1 MLFVGDD
8 WAEDHHDIEVQDEQG
23 RVLARARVPEGIAG
37 ITRLHALIGQFAGPD
52 TGPAEV
58 AVGIETDRGLWV
70 TALRAAGYT
79 VYAINP
85 RQVAR
90 YRERHG
96 TSGAKSDKGDSH
108 TLADMVRTDS
118 HQLRPVAGDSP
129 EAGAL
134 KVAARAHQTLIW
146 ERSRHLLRLR
156 AALREYFPAA
166 LEAFDDLAAPD
177 TLELLARAP
186 DPASAAR
193 LTAGQITAALTRARR
208 RGIPAKTAAIAAA
221 LRGEQMRQPQP
232 LAEAYA
238 ATVRSLTVIIAA
250 LGGEIATMEG
260 QVTACF
266 RRHPDA
272 AVYLSQP
279 GIGEILG
286 ARELGEFG
294 DDPHRY
300 ATAKARKNYAATSPV
315 TRQSG
320 KKKIVM
326 ARFIRNDRLAD
337 ALHRQ
342 AQSALISSPGAR
354 AYYDEQRDTRPGPR
368 RRAAGTVQP
377 AGRDSAR
384 LPEDRHPLRRGNR
397 MVTPRETCRSRLTSK
412 VQGCLCSR
420 CGVRKRGQAGTCPLA
435 APARRELPPPRSL
448 PGHHHGRAWLLCP
461 RLAGRNPA

>member
-8 WAEDHHDIEVQDEQG
+8 WAEDHHDIELQDEQG
-23 RVLARARVPEGIAG
+23 RVLARARLPEGIAG

-52 TGPAEV
+52 TEPGEV

-129 EAGAL
+129 EAEAI

-156 AALREYFPAA
+156 AALRDYFPAA

-177 TLELLARAP
+177 TLELLATTP

-193 LTAGQITAALTRARR
+193 LTTGQITAALTRARR
-208 RGIPAKTAAIAAA
+208 RGVPAKAAAIAAA
-221 LRGEQMRQPQP
+221 LRSEQLHQPQP
-232 LAEAYA
+232 VTGAYA

-250 LGGEIATMEG
+250 LNGEIANMER

-266 RRHPDA
+266 RGHPHA
-272 AVYLSQP
+272 AIYLSQP
-279 GIGEILG
+279 GTAEVLG
-286 ARELGEFG
+286 ARQLGEFG

-300 ATAKARKNYAATSPV
+300 ASAKARKNYAATSPV

-342 AQSALISSPGAR
+342 AQSALRASPGAR
-354 AYYDEQRDTRPGPR
+354 AYYDEQRDRGLDHDAAL
-368 RRAAGTVQP
+368 RAL
-377 AGRDSAR
+377 SNR
-384 LPEDRHPLRRGNR
+384 LVGILH
-397 MVTPRETCRSRLTSK
+397 
-412 VQGCLCSR
+412 GCL
-420 CGVRKRGQAGTCPLA
+420 KTGTPYNEATAWSHRVKLPA
-435 APARRELPPPRSL
+435 AA
-448 PGHHHGRAWLLCP
+448 
-461 RLAGRNPA
+461 

>member
-8 WAEDHHDIEVQDEQG
+8 WAEDHHDVEVQDEQG

-52 TGPAEV
+52 TEPGEV
-58 AVGIETDRGLWV
+58 AIGIETDRGLWV

-85 RQVAR
+85 RQVSR

-108 TLADMVRTDS
+108 ILADMVRTDS
-118 HQLRPVAGDSP
+118 HQLRPVAGDSA
-129 EAGAL
+129 EAEAI

-166 LEAFDDLAAPD
+166 LEAFGDLAAPD

-193 LTAGQITAALTRARR
+193 LTRGQITAALTRARR
-208 RGIPAKTAAIAAA
+208 RGIPAKAAAIAAA
-221 LRGEQMRQPQP
+221 RRGKQMRQPQP

-250 LGGEIATMEG
+250 LNGEIATMER

-272 AVYLSQP
+272 AIYLSQP
-279 GIGEILG
+279 GLGEVLG

-342 AQSALISSPGAR
+342 AQSALIASPAP
-354 AYYDEQRDTRPGPR
+354 APTTTSNAT
-368 RRAAGTVQP
+368 AAWTT
-377 AGRDSAR
+377 
-384 LPEDRHPLRRGNR
+384 
-397 MVTPRETCRSRLTSK
+397 TPR
-412 VQGCLCSR
+412 
-420 CGVRKRGQAGTCPLA
+420 CGHCPTGWSGFCTA
-435 APARRELPPPRSL
+435 A
-448 PGHHHGRAWLLCP
+448 
-461 RLAGRNPA
+461 

>member
-8 WAEDHHDIEVQDEQG
+8 WAEDHHDIEVQDERG
-23 RVLARARVPEGIAG
+23 RVLARARLPEGIAG
-37 ITRLHALIGQFAGPD
+37 ITRLHALTGQFAGPD
-52 TGPAEV
+52 TEPAEV

-70 TALRAAGYT
+70 TALRAAGYA

-96 TSGAKSDKGDSH
+96 TSGAKSDKADAH
-108 TLADMVRTDS
+108 TMADMVRTDS
-118 HQLRPVAGDSP
+118 HQLRPVAGDS
-129 EAGAL
+129 AGAEAI

-146 ERSRHLLRLR
+146 ERNRHLLRLR

-166 LEAFDDLAAPD
+166 LEAFDDLAAAD
-177 TLELLARAP
+177 TLELLAKAP

-193 LTAGQITAALTRARR
+193 MATSQITAALRRARR
-208 RGIPAKTAAIAAA
+208 RGIPARAAAIAAA
-221 LRGEQMRQPQP
+221 LRKDHMRQPEP

-238 ATVRSLTVIIAA
+238 ATVSSLTVIIAA
-250 LGGEIATMEG
+250 LNGQIAKMEQ
-260 QVTACF
+260 QVTECF

-272 AVYLSQP
+272 AIYLSQP

-300 ATAKARKNYAATSPV
+300 ASAKARKNYAATSPV

-326 ARFIRNDRLAD
+326 ARFIRNDRLTD

-342 AQSALISSPGAR
+342 AQSALRASPGAR
-354 AYYDEQRDTRPGPR
+354 AYYDEQRGRGLDHDAAL
-368 RRAAGTVQP
+368 RAL
-377 AGRDSAR
+377 SNR
-384 LPEDRHPLRRGNR
+384 LVGILH
-397 MVTPRETCRSRLTSK
+397 
-412 VQGCLCSR
+412 GCL
-420 CGVRKRGQAGTCPLA
+420 KTGTLYDEATAWSHRVIISGA
-435 APARRELPPPRSL
+435 A
-448 PGHHHGRAWLLCP
+448 
-461 RLAGRNPA
+461 